1 MAQFFK
7 YFFAALLAIIVFFV
21 LLIFLLFGIAGAIA
35 SQEEVVLEPHSVLF
49 LDLGKGINEQAKEN
63 LFGSLGV
70 DDEQENPGLYDII
83 QMLRFAKSDDQVDGI
98 YLKCGANANGMATN
112 EEIRNAL
119 LDFKTSGKFILAFG
133 EVIPQQAYHV
143 AGIATKLYVHP
154 KGGVDWKGFGLQY
167 IFFKKALDRLE
178 IQPQIFYAGKFKSAT
193 EPFREEQMTA
203 ANKLQSKVLLED
215 LYQHFIF
222 KAATARKLD
231 SAQLRK
237 LADLNSIHSATDALN
252 AGLVDGLKYEDEIK
266 EEIRRNSGGTTIE
279 DIHFVSMA
287 KYAAA
292 VNYKGGKGTDRI
304 AIIYAQGDIVDGG
317 GSEEQIGGDRFRRFI
332 RKARLDDKI
341 KAIVV
346 RINSGGGSAMASEN
360 MWREIGLAK
369 KDKPVVVS
377 YGDVA
382 ASGGYYMACN
392 ADSIFALPNTI
403 TGSIGVFSIIPN
415 LQGFFKDK
423 LGVTFDGV
431 ETSPSANSP
440 SVAEPLTEIERN
452 YFQSGV
458 DSIYHTFLERVA
470 EGRKMDLAMVDSIGQ
485 GRVWTGSRA
494 INIGLVDRI
503 GGMADA
509 MAAAAKLAKLK
520 EYRTREFPEKLNL
533 IERLTGAYKQTV
545 GTSAIKKEMG
555 DELFQLYTDWQLIQ
569 SSIGQAQTK
578 MPFRII
584 FK

>member
-7 YFFAALLAIIVFFV
+7 YFFAALLAIIVFFMLV
-21 LLIFLLFGIAGAIA
+21 IFLLFGIAGAIA
-35 SQEEVVLEPHSVLF
+35 SQEDVVLEPHSVLF

-70 DDEQENPGLYDII
+70 DDEQETPGLYDII

-143 AGIATKLYVHP
+143 ADIATKLYVHP
-154 KGGVDWKGFGLQY
+154 KGGVDWKGFGMQY

-193 EPFREEQMTA
+193 EPFREERMTA

-266 EEIRRNSGGTTIE
+266 EEIRRNSGGTTID

-440 SVAEPLTEIERN
+440 SLAEPLTEIERN

-458 DSIYHTFLERVA
+458 DSIYQTFLERVA
-470 EGRKMDLAMVDSIGQ
+470 EGRKMDLAMVDSISQ
-485 GRVWTGSRA
+485 GRVWTGNRA

-555 DELFQLYTDWQLIQ
+555 DELFQIYTDWQLIQ
-569 SSIGQAQTK
+569 SNIGQAQTK

>member
-440 SVAEPLTEIERN
+440 SLAEPLTEIERN